1 MIVTRSII
9 PNLLTLANLF
19 CGFASL
25 IQSSQ
30 HNFYEAGL
38 FILLAA
44 VFDMLDGM
52 VARLINSTSE
62 LGVELDSLCDA
73 VSFGVAPSFMLYMAI
88 LHQMGEWGVLLASFP
103 ALAGVYRLARFN
115 VQVSSFEDK
124 VYFRGMPIPAGALT
138 ICSYIVFYSNHSF
151 IPFEYKLHTAIAV
164 SILTSFVMI
173 STIRFDHIPKPT
185 RKDFKLR
192 PFFFLFFTISF
203 VIILISK
210 DEYIFPVLLLYI
222 FLSVTRQIYA
232 MFYSRFRK
240 EIDDETIEQPSESDP
255 FEDDD

>member
-19 CGFASL
+19 CGFTSL
-25 IQSSQ
+25 IQSAN
-30 HNFYEAGL
+30 HNYYEAGL

-73 VSFGVAPSFMLYMAI
+73 VSFGVAPSFMLYFAM
-88 LHQMGEWGVLLASFP
+88 LRPMGDWGILLASLP

-115 VQVSSFEDK
+115 IQVSSFEDK
-124 VYFRGMPIPAGALT
+124 AYFLGMPIPAGALT
-138 ICSYIVFYSNHSF
+138 ISSFVVFF
-151 IPFEYKLHTAIAV
+151 GVTEIIPLEFRLQSAIAV
-164 SILTSFVMI
+164 SIVTSLAMV

-185 RKDFKLR
+185 RKDFRLR
-192 PFFFLFFTISF
+192 PIFFLFFCLSF
-203 VIILISK
+203 VLIIVSRG
-210 DEYIFPVLLLYI
+210 EFTFPVMLFYI
-222 FLSVTRQIYA
+222 LVSSGRHIYA
-232 MFYSRFRK
+232 MFYTRFRK
-240 EIDDETIEQPSESDP
+240 EIDDETIEQPSESNP
-255 FEDDD
+255 FDED

>member
-25 IQSSQ
+25 IQSTH

-38 FILLAA
+38 FIVLAA
-44 VFDMLDGM
+44 IFDMLDGM

-88 LHQMGEWGVLLASFP
+88 LHQMGDWGVLLASFP

-115 VQVSSFEDK
+115 IQVSGFEDK

-138 ICSYIVFYSNHSF
+138 ICSYIVFYGNNTM
-151 IPFEYKLHTAIAV
+151 IPTEFRLHTAIGV
-164 SILTSFVMI
+164 SILTSLAMV

-192 PFFFLFFTISF
+192 PFFFLFFTLSF
-203 VIILISK
+203 VVIVVSK
-210 DEYIFPVLLLYI
+210 GEYIFPVLLLYI
-222 FLSVTRQIYA
+222 LLSGTRQIFA
-232 MFYSRFRK
+232 LFYSRFRK

-255 FEDDD
+255 FEDD